1 MGAQPPPLLL
11 YIVGVLG
18 LPKTR
23 VSLSLSAQPY
33 LSTSSFSVVLGEA
46 LLETMLLHHHH
57 AVVLLLELS
66 SPTSPSSLL
75 DQGAGDV
82 IGLHVC

>member
-1 MGAQPPPLLL
+1 M
-11 YIVGVLG
+11 
-18 LPKTR
+18 
-23 VSLSLSAQPY
+23 AQPY
-33 LSTSSFSVVLGEA
+33 LSTSSSFVVLGEA

-75 DQGAGDV
+75 DQGAGD
-82 IGLHVC
+82 ILAPYVC